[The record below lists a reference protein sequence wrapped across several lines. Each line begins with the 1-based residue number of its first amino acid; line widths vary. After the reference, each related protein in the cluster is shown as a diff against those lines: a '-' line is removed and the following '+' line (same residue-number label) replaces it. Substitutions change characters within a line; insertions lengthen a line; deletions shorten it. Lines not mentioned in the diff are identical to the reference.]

1 MATVNILLE
10 IPAIPRILEL
20 LTEKGSGREEAEL
33 AACFP
38 DGTFNQKALDI
49 LVARGIVMKED
60 GLLKLAGTEECS
72 RAVAGIMHF
81 YGQIDRVA
89 RRRLLFRGI
98 LNGMQ
103 YQCLVHFDAFCDM
116 MQTEGYGRPDVDAM
130 IAKEAREGYVEQV
143 KIMYRAREGLKH
155 KSFPFIPLYYYP
167 HFIMMK
173 ADNTE
178 HLRERLKNAGVFMI
192 EENYLLGHYPKE
204 LAKQSREYILKEKN
218 HIQERMKNEAF
229 DIWWYYR
236 F

>member
-1 MATVNILLE
+1 MATVNILLD

-20 LTEKGSGREEAEL
+20 LCEKADGRDEAAL

-38 DGTFNQKALDI
+38 DGTYNRKALE
-49 LVARGIVMKED
+49 LLLARGIVTEED
-60 GLLKLAGTEECS
+60 GVVKLAETEES
-72 RAVAGIMHF
+72 TRAVDAIMRF

-98 LNGMQ
+98 LNSTQ
-103 YQCLVHFDAFCDM
+103 YACLVHFNTFIDM
-116 MQTEGYGRPDVDAM
+116 MQEEGFGRVDVDVM
-130 IAKEAREGYVEQV
+130 LKKDSKEGYVEQV

-173 ADNTE
+173 ADSTD

-192 EENYLLGHYPKE
+192 EEEYLLGHYPKQI
-204 LAKQSREYILKEKN
+204 AKQSRDYILKEKS
-218 HIQERMKNEAF
+218 HIQERMKNESF